1 MKKFTKILFLLLIA
15 SVSIALSSCSQAQH
29 TMKTTETG
37 GRIIQ
42 MAMQTAMHNTS
53 KT

>member
-1 MKKFTKILFLLLIA
+1 MKKLTKILFLLLIA
-15 SVSIALSSCSQAQH
+15 SVQAQH

-42 MAMQTAMHNTS
+42 MAMQTAMHNIS